1 MVFKMWWTTK
11 KQVTENA
18 LITQQHDPFAA
29 LRFRNYRLFT
39 IGRLL
44 LYLGYQMQTVAV
56 GWELYDRTGSAMVLG
71 GVGLVQVIPIMALT
85 LIAGDLADRFDRKFT
100 MLFTIWLLSFCSFG
114 LAILSIT
121 KGSIFFIYSCLLL
134 IGIARAFSKPA
145 SDAFVWQLI
154 PKNAFTNAAT
164 WNSSTFQFASVA
176 GPSLGG
182 VMIAIQG
189 GATDVYIL
197 AGLLAFLCLVAV
209 ALIPN
214 QKKTLSKEPLSVK
227 ALSGGV
233 KFIWKNQLI
242 LAAITLDL
250 FAVLFGGAVFL
261 LPIYAKDILHAGP
274 LELGW
279 LQAAPSIGALMMTVI
294 LAYLPPLRQTG
305 KALLLSVVGFGV
317 ATIIFGISRWLW
329 LSLLMLFLTG
339 AFDSISVVIR
349 HTLVQIRTPNDL
361 RGRVSAVN
369 SVFISMSNELGG
381 FESGLVAAFF
391 GPIFSVVSGGIG
403 TVLVVVAVALI
414 WPKMWHLGSIQED

>member
-1 MVFKMWWTTK
+1 MWWTTK
-11 KQVTENA
+11 KQVSENSV
-18 LITQQHDPFAA
+18 ITQQHDPFAA

-44 LYLGYQMQTVAV
+44 LYLGYQMQGVAV

-71 GVGLVQVIPIMALT
+71 GVGLIQVIPIMALT
-85 LIAGDLADRFDRKFT
+85 LIAGDWADRFDRKLT

-121 KGSIFFIYSCLLL
+121 KGSIFLIYSCLLL

-154 PKNAFTNAAT
+154 PKNTFTNAAT

-182 VMIAIQG
+182 VIIALKG

-197 AGLLAFLCLVAV
+197 AGILAFLCLVAV
-209 ALIPN
+209 AIIPN
-214 QKKTLSKEPLSVK
+214 QKKTLSKEPLSLK
-227 ALSGGV
+227 ALSAGA
-233 KFIWKNQLI
+233 KFIWNNQLI

-274 LELGW
+274 VELGW
-279 LQAAPSIGALMMTVI
+279 LQAAPSIGALIMTVI
-294 LAYLPPLRQTG
+294 LAYLPPFRQTG
-305 KALLLSVVGFGV
+305 KALLLSVVGFGA
-317 ATIIFGISRWLW
+317 ATIIFGLSRSLW
-329 LSLLMLFLTG
+329 LSLLMLFFTG
-339 AFDSISVVIR
+339 AFDSISVIIR

-369 SVFISMSNELGG
+369 GVFISMSNELGG

-414 WPKMWHLGSIQED
+414 WPKMWHLGALHED

>member
-1 MVFKMWWTTK
+1 MWWTTK
-11 KQVTENA
+11 KKVTENV
-18 LITQQHDPFAA
+18 LITDRHDPFAA

-44 LYLGYQMQTVAV
+44 LYLGYQMQSVAV
-56 GWELYDRTGSAMVLG
+56 GWELYDRTGSALILG

-114 LAILSIT
+114 LAILSLT
-121 KGSIFFIYSCLLL
+121 KGSIFLIYSCLLL
-134 IGIARAFSKPA
+134 IGIARAFNKPA

-182 VMIAIQG
+182 IIIAIQG

-197 AGLLAFLCLVAV
+197 AGVLAFLCLVAV

-214 QKKTLSKEPLSVK
+214 QKKTLSKKPLSLK

-233 KFIWKNQLI
+233 QFIWKNQLI

-274 LELGW
+274 VELGW
-279 LQAAPSIGALMMTVI
+279 LQAAPAIGALMMTVI
-294 LAYLPPLRQTG
+294 LAYLPPFRQTG
-305 KALLLSVVGFGV
+305 KALLLSVVGFGI
-317 ATIIFGISRWLW
+317 ATIIFGLSRWLW

-339 AFDSISVVIR
+339 ALDSISVVIR
-349 HTLVQIRTPNDL
+349 HTLVQIRTPNEL

-391 GPIFSVVSGGIG
+391 GPIFSVISGGIG

-414 WPKMWHLGSIQED
+414 WPKMWHLDSIHED

>member
-1 MVFKMWWTTK
+1 MWWTTK
-11 KQVTENA
+11 KQVSEKVV
-18 LITQQHDPFAA
+18 ITQQHDPFAA

-44 LYLGYQMQTVAV
+44 LYLGYQMQSVAV

-114 LAILSIT
+114 LSILSIT
-121 KGSIFFIYSCLLL
+121 KGSIFLTYSCLLL

-154 PKNAFTNAAT
+154 PKTAFTNAAT

-197 AGLLAFLCLVAV
+197 AGILAFLCLVAV

-214 QKKTLSKEPLSVK
+214 QKKTLSKEPLSLK

-274 LELGW
+274 VELGW

-294 LAYLPPLRQTG
+294 LAYLPPFRQAG

-317 ATIIFGISRWLW
+317 ATIIFGLSRSLW

-339 AFDSISVVIR
+339 ALDSISVVIR
-349 HTLVQIRTPNDL
+349 HTLVQIRTPNEL

-414 WPKMWHLGSIQED
+414 WPKMWHLDSIHED

>member
-1 MVFKMWWTTK
+1 MWWTTK
-11 KQVTENA
+11 KQVTENSV
-18 LITQQHDPFAA
+18 ITQQHDPFAA

-44 LYLGYQMQTVAV
+44 LYLGYQMQGVAV

-71 GVGLVQVIPIMALT
+71 GVGLIQVIPIMALT
-85 LIAGDLADRFDRKFT
+85 LIAGDWADRFDRKLT

-114 LAILSIT
+114 LAILSLT
-121 KGSIFFIYSCLLL
+121 KGSIFLIYSCLLL

-182 VMIAIQG
+182 VIIALKG

-197 AGLLAFLCLVAV
+197 AGILAFFCLVAV

-214 QKKTLSKEPLSVK
+214 QKKTLSKEPLSLKV
-227 ALSGGV
+227 LSAGA
-233 KFIWKNQLI
+233 KFIWNNQLI

-274 LELGW
+274 VELGW
-279 LQAAPSIGALMMTVI
+279 LQAAPSIGALIMTVV
-294 LAYLPPLRQTG
+294 LAYLPPFRQTG

-317 ATIIFGISRWLW
+317 ATIIFGLSRSLW
-329 LSLLMLFLTG
+329 LSLLMLFFTG
-339 AFDSISVVIR
+339 AFDSISVIIR

-369 SVFISMSNELGG
+369 GVFISMSNELGG

-403 TVLVVVAVALI
+403 TVLVVVLVALI
-414 WPKMWHLGSIQED
+414 WPKMWHLGAIHED

>member
-1 MVFKMWWTTK
+1 MWWTTK
-11 KQVTENA
+11 KQVTENT
-18 LITQQHDPFAA
+18 LSTQQHDPFAA

-44 LYLGYQMQTVAV
+44 LYLGYQMQSVAV
-56 GWELYDRTGSAMVLG
+56 GWELYDRTGSALVLG
-71 GVGLVQVIPIMALT
+71 GVGLVQVVPIMALT

-100 MLFTIWLLSFCSFG
+100 MLLTIWLLSFCSFA

-121 KGSIFFIYSCLLL
+121 KGSIFLIYSCLLL

-189 GATDVYIL
+189 GATNVYIL
-197 AGLLAFLCLVAV
+197 AGILAFLCLVAV

-214 QKKTLSKEPLSVK
+214 QKKTLSKEPLSLK

-274 LELGW
+274 VELGW
-279 LQAAPSIGALMMTVI
+279 LQAAPSIGALIMTVI
-294 LAYLPPLRQTG
+294 LAYLPPLRQAG

-317 ATIIFGISRWLW
+317 ATIIFGFSRWLW

-414 WPKMWHLGSIQED
+414 WPKMWHLGSIYED

>member
-1 MVFKMWWTTK
+1 MWWTTK
-11 KQVTENA
+11 KQVTENV
-18 LITQQHDPFAA
+18 LIKERHDPFAA

-44 LYLGYQMQTVAV
+44 LYLGYQMQSVAV
-56 GWELYDRTGSAMVLG
+56 GWELYERTGSALVLG

-121 KGSIFFIYSCLLL
+121 KGSIFLIYSCLLL

-182 VMIAIQG
+182 VIIAIQG

-197 AGLLAFLCLVAV
+197 AGVLAFLCLVAV

-214 QKKTLSKEPLSVK
+214 QKKTLSKEPLSLK
-227 ALSGGV
+227 ALSAGA

-261 LPIYAKDILHAGP
+261 LPIYAKDVLHAGP
-274 LELGW
+274 VELGW
-279 LQAAPSIGALMMTVI
+279 LQAAPSIGALIMTVI
-294 LAYLPPLRQTG
+294 LAYLPPFRQTG
-305 KALLLSVVGFGV
+305 KVLLWSVVGFGI
-317 ATIIFGISRWLW
+317 ATIIFGFSRWLW
-329 LSLLMLFLTG
+329 LSLFMLFLTG
-339 AFDSISVVIR
+339 AFDSISVIIR

-403 TVLVVVAVALI
+403 TVLVVVAVVLI
-414 WPKMWHLGSIQED
+414 WPKMWHLDSIQGD